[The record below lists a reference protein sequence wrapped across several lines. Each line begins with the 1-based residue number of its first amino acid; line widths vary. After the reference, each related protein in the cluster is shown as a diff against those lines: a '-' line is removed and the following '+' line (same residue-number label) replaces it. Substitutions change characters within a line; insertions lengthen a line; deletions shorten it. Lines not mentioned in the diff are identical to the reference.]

1 MSAFL
6 YIPLSFT
13 PATGLIQ
20 FLADMIVFATGI
32 FDLLH
37 IEHLNFLRAAK
48 KLGGKLI
55 VGIESDIRTKQL
67 KGPQRP
73 IMNQVERKEMLEALD
88 CVDKVIVL
96 PDEFN
101 SDEEY
106 EKMLLSVEAD
116 IYAVSGNSPFM
127 ENKQVICRRAGV
139 RLKVVN
145 RYNPEYSTTKL
156 IAKLKS

>member
-1 MSAFL
+1 
-6 YIPLSFT
+6 
-13 PATGLIQ
+13 
-20 FLADMIVFATGI
+20 MIVFATGI

-48 KLGGKLI
+48 KLGGKLV
-55 VGIESDIRTKQL
+55 VGIETDVRTKKL

-73 IMNQVERKEMLEALD
+73 IMNQVERKQMLEALD
-88 CVDKVIVL
+88 CVDEVIIL

-106 EKMLLSVEAD
+106 EKMLLSVKAD

-127 ENKQVICRRAGV
+127 ENKKTICRKAGV
-139 RLKVVN
+139 ELKVVN

>member
-73 IMNQVERKEMLEALD
+73 IMNQAERKEMLEALD

-96 PDEFN
+96 PDE
-101 SDEEY
+101 
-106 EKMLLSVEAD
+106 
-116 IYAVSGNSPFM
+116 I
-127 ENKQVICRRAGV
+127 
-139 RLKVVN
+139 
-145 RYNPEYSTTKL
+145 
-156 IAKLKS
+156 

>member
-1 MSAFL
+1 
-6 YIPLSFT
+6 
-13 PATGLIQ
+13 
-20 FLADMIVFATGI
+20 MIVFATGI

-37 IEHLNFLRAAK
+37 IEHLNFLKAAK
-48 KLGGKLI
+48 KLGGELI
-55 VGIESDIRTKQL
+55 VGIESDVRTKQL
-67 KGPQRP
+67 KGRERP
-73 IMNQVERKEMLEALD
+73 IMNQAERKKMLEALD
-88 CVDKVIVL
+88 CVDGVIIL

-106 EKMLLSVEAD
+106 EKMLLSVGAD

-127 ENKQVICRRAGV
+127 ENKKRICRRAGV
-139 RLKVVN
+139 KLKVVN